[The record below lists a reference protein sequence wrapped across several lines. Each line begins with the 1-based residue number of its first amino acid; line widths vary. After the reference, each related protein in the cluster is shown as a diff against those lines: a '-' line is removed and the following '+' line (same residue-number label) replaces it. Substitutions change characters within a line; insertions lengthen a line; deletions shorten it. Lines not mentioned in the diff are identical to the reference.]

1 MELKVLV
8 HLLFNLSGRVTNRIL
23 LPLRMFSDPS
33 LSQYKTVMVFT
44 DLYQYHALWELKLIF
59 FGPWYV
65 RLLFEQA
72 SPEMA

>member
-1 MELKVLV
+1 M
-8 HLLFNLSGRVTNRIL
+8 
-23 LPLRMFSDPS
+23 RMFSDPS